1 MAGEQQSITI
11 EDVVIYKEDL
21 DEGVARDVFDTLVN
35 LSSEQ
40 RKINMQ
46 MMNVNFSI
54 GGFSNTLIGLMNAES
69 ESITTATE
77 EESEDS

>member
-11 EDVVIYKEDL
+11 EDVVIHKDDL

-54 GGFSNTLIGLMNAES
+54 GGFSNTLIGLMNAGSEPAPSEETES
-69 ESITTATE
+69 K
-77 EESEDS
+77 EDS